1 MSRDIN
7 ETRNRILNA
16 AWKLLEAG
24 QGSGVRMSDIAKT
37 AGISRQAVYLHFPT
51 RAELLTAT
59 TRYLDEINNA
69 DERLMAS
76 RNAATGLERLEAFI
90 EAWGNYIPEIYGVAR
105 ALMAM
110 EDTDEAA
117 KLAWAD
123 RKAAI
128 AHGCQAAV
136 KALKNDGVLLQEHT
150 IKEATDILFS
160 LLSVQTW
167 ENLTQDCGWS
177 QRQYVKKMKALAK
190 KMLVAEKGS

>member
-1 MSRDIN
+1 MK
-7 ETRNRILNA
+7 A
-16 AWKLLEAG
+16 
-24 QGSGVRMSDIAKT
+24 
-37 AGISRQAVYLHFPT
+37 P
-51 RAELLTAT
+51 
-59 TRYLDEINNA
+59 LD
-69 DERLMAS
+69 S
-76 RNAATGLERLEAFI
+76 
-90 EAWGNYIPEIYGVAR
+90 
-105 ALMAM
+105 
-110 EDTDEAA
+110 EAA